1 MTNAPFRFVLLT
13 AWLAATPLAA
23 GAQQAPATPDQLA
36 AITQRGRNLYAYDQA
51 AWHGTDA
58 ARALLGSDSTGLQDY
73 IARKTPTGWEVDFG
87 ALDSAGTSFL
97 IRAQAQSTDERH
109 FTAQAFAPPR
119 SESGFLVTA
128 AHAVATARAAFVP
141 VEGYAYN
148 VAVLP
153 NDDGTLYVYLY
164 PAQAKLNVYPVGGD
178 ARYTISA
185 DGTQIL
191 ETHRMHKNILLAKT
205 ASPIGPNGGRLVANS
220 FKEVLSD
227 VPQDSD
233 VFHVLAREPHL
244 PSIIVAQGQRYFI
257 DVDGAITYKG
267 PAEPAASP

>member
-1 MTNAPFRFVLLT
+1 MTSALFRFVLLA
-13 AWLAATPLAA
+13 AWLAATAGAA

-58 ARALLGSDSTGLQDY
+58 ARALLGNDSTGLQDY
-73 IARKTPTGWEVDFG
+73 IARKTSSGWEVDFG
-87 ALDSAGTSFL
+87 TLDSGAAAFL
-97 IRAQAQSTDERH
+97 IRAQAQSTDGRH
-109 FTAQAFAPPR
+109 FTAQVFAPPH
-119 SESGFLVTA
+119 SETGFLVTA
-128 AHAVATARAAFVP
+128 ARAIATAKGVFVP
-141 VEGYAYN
+141 EEGYAYN

-178 ARYTISA
+178 TRYTISA
-185 DGTQIL
+185 DGTKIL

-220 FKEVLSD
+220 FKEVLAD

-267 PAEPAASP
+267 PAEPNASP

>member
-1 MTNAPFRFVLLT
+1 MTNALFRFVLL
-13 AWLAATPLAA
+13 AGWLAATAGAA

-36 AITQRGRNLYAYDQA
+36 AITQRGRSLYAYDQA

-58 ARALLGSDSTGLQDY
+58 ARAVLGSDSTGLQDY
-73 IARKTPTGWEVDFG
+73 IARKTASGWEVDFG

-97 IRAQAQSTDERH
+97 TRAQAQSTDGRH
-109 FTAQAFAPPR
+109 FTAQVFATPR
-119 SESGFLVTA
+119 SEGGFLVAA
-128 AHAVATARAAFVP
+128 AHAVATAKGAFVP

-178 ARYTISA
+178 TRYTISA
-185 DGTQIL
+185 DGTKIL
-191 ETHRMHKNILLAKT
+191 ETHRMHKGILLAKT
-205 ASPIGPNGGRLVANS
+205 ASPIGWNGKRIVAS
-220 FKEVLSD
+220 HFTEVLAD
-227 VPQDSD
+227 VPQDTD

-244 PSIIVAQGQRYFI
+244 PSVIVAQGQRYFI

-267 PAEPAASP
+267 PAEPTASP